1 MLANGSIVS
10 GYRVERMLGSGG
22 MGTVYLVANPELPR
36 REALKVLSAELS
48 RDAGFQARFLR
59 EAAVAARLEHP
70 NIVAVYRRGQ
80 THDGQLWIAMQFVDG
95 VDADAALQR
104 GQMTV
109 GRAVHIVGEVAKALD
124 HAHQHQ
130 VIHRDVK
137 PANFLL
143 SGQVGPGER
152 VLLGDFGIARAL
164 DDASVTGTGQVM
176 ATLAYAAP
184 EVFSGN
190 PIDGR
195 ADLYSLGCA
204 LYRMLTGTTPFA
216 ANGAAAVMMAHLMQ
230 PPPRVTERAPW
241 LPSALDDVIATAM
254 AKDPA
259 HRFASGAELASAA
272 TAALYER
279 SGRADT
285 AVHVTPSSPPPPPP
299 PQPQPVPRGRR
310 RPILIGSLVAA
321 VALIAGVVVA
331 VGNWTS
337 DRPTPTPS
345 PPTASTT
352 SVAPSTAPPPP
363 VAAAALP
370 GLLLSTGELTDIMGA
385 PMQVAS
391 TLDLLPDQSQKISD
405 RDCLSAFS
413 TSQSAD
419 YRDAGWFAVQLQAT
433 QPAADFVAQGVVA
446 FNSVADAQNLY
457 DRRPGQWL
465 HCEHRTITADM
476 PDGQEIWTFGQS
488 GVQAAILTITATRKS
503 DSRTCGRAMTVRAN
517 VVIDVAACKD
527 SGYTTQAIDVATKIA
542 AKVLR

>member
-1 MLANGSIVS
+1 MLAIGSFVS
-10 GYRVERMLGSGG
+10 GYRVERVLGSGG

-48 RDAGFQARFLR
+48 QDAGFRARFLR

-80 THDGQLWIAMQFVDG
+80 TQDGQLWIAMQFVDG

-109 GRAVHIVGEVAKALD
+109 GRAVHIVAEVAKALD

-143 SGQVGPGER
+143 SGQVGPDER
-152 VLLGDFGIARAL
+152 ALLGDFGIARAL

-204 LYRMLTGTTPFA
+204 LYRMLTGATPFA
-216 ANGAAAVMMAHLMQ
+216 GNGAAAVMMAHLMQ
-230 PPPRVTERAPW
+230 PPPRVSERAPW
-241 LPSALDDVIATAM
+241 LPPALDDVIATAM

-259 HRFASGAELASAA
+259 HRFASGAELAGAA
-272 TAALYER
+272 TAALYQR

-285 AVHVTPSSPPPPPP
+285 AVHVTPSSPPPPLPQPP
-299 PQPQPVPRGRR
+299 PVPSGRR
-310 RPILIGSLVAA
+310 RRVLIGSLVAA
-321 VALIAGVVVA
+321 VALIAGVIVA

-337 DRPTPTPS
+337 RPPTPG
-345 PPTASTT
+345 PPPPAASTP

-363 VAAAALP
+363 PVPATALP
-370 GLLLSTGELTDIMGA
+370 GLLLNTDQLTSIMGA

-413 TSQSAD
+413 TSQVAD
-419 YRDAGWFAVQLQAT
+419 YRDTGWFAAQLQAT
-433 QPAADFVAQGVVA
+433 QPAADFVSQGVVA
-446 FNSVADAQNLY
+446 FRSVADAQNLY
-457 DRRPGQWL
+457 SRRPAQWM
-465 HCEHRTITADM
+465 HCEHRSITADM
-476 PDGQEIWTFGQS
+476 PDGQETWTFGQS
-488 GVQAAILTITATRKS
+488 GVQAAILTITATRNS

-517 VVIDVAACKD
+517 VVIDVVACKD
-527 SGYTTQAIDVATKIA
+527 SGLTTQAIDVATKIA
-542 AKVLR
+542 AKVLS